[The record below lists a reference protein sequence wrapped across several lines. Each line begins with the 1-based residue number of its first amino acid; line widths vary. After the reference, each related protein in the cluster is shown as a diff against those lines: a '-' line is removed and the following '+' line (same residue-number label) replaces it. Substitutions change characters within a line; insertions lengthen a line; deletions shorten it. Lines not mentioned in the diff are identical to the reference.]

1 MAKRY
6 PTVAEKRQQHQ
17 ANLQRIEKG
26 MGGAVPISFLPSNM
40 AAGPCALAVAAAA
53 GSYDTRTAPLAP
65 LEGCEH
71 PDQCGCMLT
80 IDGDEWLAS
89 QD

>member
-1 MAKRY
+1 MVKRY
-6 PTVAEKRQQHQ
+6 PTVTEKRQQHE
-17 ANLQRIEKG
+17 AKLQRIEEG

-53 GSYDTRTAPLAP
+53 GAYVTRTAPLAP

-80 IDGDEWLAS
+80 IDRDRWLAS
-89 QD
+89 HD